1 MAGTRD
7 EDSPGAVWFRAS
19 EQRRK
24 APALSRER
32 IVTAAVDRLDREG
45 VEGLSL
51 RKIASDLD
59 VHATSLYWHVAT
71 KGDVLDLA
79 LDEVFA
85 EVTLPDKPV
94 DQDWSD
100 VVLTFMRELRTM
112 LLRHPWAASL
122 ASTRPLAGPHALA
135 RSETVYAALSRA
147 GFEGDALAAAA
158 ATVSNL
164 VIATAATQAAWA
176 HQAEE
181 ASRDAL
187 RERIA
192 EDRETYPTLAAHL
205 SDFLGDWDSQF
216 DIAAHALIA
225 GLTARRA

>member
-1 MAGTRD
+1 MAGKQD
-7 EDSPGAVWFRAS
+7 ENSPGAVWFRAPQ
-19 EQRRK
+19 QRRR
-24 APALSRER
+24 APALSRDR
-32 IVTAAVDRLDREG
+32 IIAIAVDRLDREG
-45 VEGLSL
+45 IDGLSL
-51 RKIASDLD
+51 RKIAGDLD

-85 EVTLPDKPV
+85 EVALPANAAER
-94 DQDWSD
+94 DWSD
-100 VVLTFMRELRTM
+100 IILLFMRQLRAM

-122 ASTRPLAGPHALA
+122 AGTRPLAGPHALA

-147 GFEGDALAAAA
+147 GFEGATLAAAA
-158 ATVSNL
+158 ASVSQL
-164 VIATAATQAAWA
+164 VIASASTQTAWA
-176 HQAEE
+176 DRAED

-187 RERIA
+187 RQRIT

-216 DIAAHALIA
+216 DITAHTLIA
-225 GLTARRA
+225 GLAAHRA